1 MRKLIIFILFIP
13 FISFSQN
20 IDFVEYDLDNGL
32 HVILHKDNSAP
43 VVTTQLMF
51 HVGSKDE
58 DPERT
63 GFAHFFEHMLGEE
76 TKNMAKGEWYK
87 ILSANG
93 GEGNAGT
100 SLDYTYYYATMPSN
114 SLRLGIWRYSEI
126 LFHPILNEDEIRIQR
141 GAIKE
146 EKRLRD
152 NQPYSR
158 FLEYIQKHL
167 FKTHPYKEPIIG
179 SIEHLNAAVY
189 EDFINFNAKFYTTRN
204 AVFTVAGDIDI
215 DETKEMISYYFSDI
229 PDKPKPEKIF
239 PRESDIT
246 SEKRVKEYDPNIQ
259 IPAIFLNYRTP
270 PMKSREARVL
280 DLISTYL
287 STGKSSVLY
296 KKLVDEKKIALEV
309 QAVSLPLEEYGIYAI
324 FALPLGETTLDR
336 LITEIDEEILSLK
349 SELISEKDYQKLQNI
364 YENNFVNSNA
374 SIEGVATSL
383 SQYHLFYDDTN
394 LINSSIDIYQ
404 SITREEIR
412 DVAVKY
418 LNDNQRVVMDYLPEN
433 K

>member
-1 MRKLIIFILFIP
+1 MKKLLIFILFIP
-13 FISFSQN
+13 FVTYTQN
-20 IDFVEYDLDNGL
+20 IEFVEYDLDNGL

-126 LFHPILNEDEIRIQR
+126 LFHPILNEEEIRIQR

-167 FKTHPYKEPIIG
+167 FKAHPYKEPIIG
-179 SIEHLNAAVY
+179 SIEHLNAAEY
-189 EDFINFNAKFYTTRN
+189 EDFIDFNAKFYTTRN

-215 DETKEMISYYFSDI
+215 EETKEMVSYYFSEI
-229 PDKPKPEKIF
+229 PDNPKPEKIF
-239 PRESDIT
+239 PRESDII
-246 SEKRVKEYDPNIQ
+246 SETRVKEYDPNIQ

-287 STGKSSVLY
+287 STGKSSRLY

-336 LITEIDEEILSLK
+336 LKSEIDEEIISLK

>member
-1 MRKLIIFILFIP
+1 
-13 FISFSQN
+13 
-20 IDFVEYDLDNGL
+20 
-32 HVILHKDNSAP
+32 
-43 VVTTQLMF
+43 
-51 HVGSKDE
+51 
-58 DPERT
+58 
-63 GFAHFFEHMLGEE
+63 
-76 TKNMAKGEWYK
+76 
-87 ILSANG
+87 
-93 GEGNAGT
+93 
-100 SLDYTYYYATMPSN
+100 
-114 SLRLGIWRYSEI
+114 
-126 LFHPILNEDEIRIQR
+126 
-141 GAIKE
+141 
-146 EKRLRD
+146 
-152 NQPYSR
+152 
-158 FLEYIQKHL
+158 
-167 FKTHPYKEPIIG
+167 
-179 SIEHLNAAVY
+179 
-189 EDFINFNAKFYTTRN
+189 
-204 AVFTVAGDIDI
+204 
-215 DETKEMISYYFSDI
+215 MISYYFSDI

>member
-1 MRKLIIFILFIP
+1 MRKLLIILFTP
-13 FISFSQN
+13 FISYSQN
-20 IDFVEYDLDNGL
+20 IDFVEYDLENGL

-100 SLDYTYYYATMPSN
+100 SLDYTFYYATMPSN

-126 LFHPILNEDEIRIQR
+126 LLHPILNEQEITIQR

-146 EKRLRD
+146 EKRLMD
-152 NQPYSR
+152 NRPYSR
-158 FLEYIQKHL
+158 FLPYIQKHL
-167 FKTHPYKEPIIG
+167 FKKHPYKEPIIG
-179 SIEHLNAAVY
+179 SIEHLDAAVY

-215 DETKEMISYYFSDI
+215 DETREMIDYYFSAI
-229 PDKPKPEKIF
+229 PDKPKPEKVF

-246 SEKRVKEYDPNIQ
+246 SETRVQEYDPNIQ

-270 PMKSREARVL
+270 PMQSREARVL

-287 STGKSSVLY
+287 STGKSSKLY
-296 KKLVDEKKIALEV
+296 KKLVDEQKIALEV

-324 FALPLGETTLDR
+324 FALPLGDTPLDQ
-336 LITEIDEEILSLK
+336 LKKEIDEEIVALK
-349 SELISEKDYQKLQNI
+349 SDLISEKDYQKLQNI

-374 SIEGVATSL
+374 SIQGVATSL
-383 SQYHLFYDDTN
+383 SQYYLFYNDTN
-394 LINSSIDIYQ
+394 LINSSIEIYK

-412 DVAVKY
+412 DVASKY